1 MKELSIFVD
10 ESGDFGEYDY
20 HSPYYILSFVFHE
33 QERDISKE
41 LKVLNSKMSELELSN
56 HTIHVGPIIRQEEEY
71 RNMTFDKRKRILRNL
86 MTFFRKT
93 DIQYKTFHVEKKHI
107 KDDIELV
114 GILSKELSRFINYH
128 LEYFLSFDVV
138 KVYYDN
144 GQIPVTRILSTA
156 LSILLSN
163 VEFRKAMPSDYRLF
177 QVADMLCSI
186 ELIKLKLQHSKLSNS
201 EIAFFEEPQVFKKKY
216 LKTIEQKLMK

>member
-1 MKELSIFVD
+1 MRELSIFVD

-33 QERDISKE
+33 QKHNISIE
-41 LKVLNSKMSELELSN
+41 LKTLNSKISELELSD

-71 RNMTFDKRKRILRNL
+71 RNMSFDKRKRILRNL

-93 DIQYKTFHVEKKHI
+93 NIRYKTFHVEKKNL

-114 GILSKELSRFINYH
+114 SVLSKELSRFINNH
-128 LEYFLSFDVV
+128 LDYFLSFDIV

-163 VEFRKAMPSDYRLF
+163 VEFRKVMPSDYRLF

-186 ELIKLKLQHSKLSNS
+186 ELIKLKLKHSKLSNS
-201 EIAFFEEPQVFKKKY
+201 EIAFFEEPKVFKKKY
-216 LKTIEQKLMK
+216 LKIIEQKLMK

>member
-1 MKELSIFVD
+1 
-10 ESGDFGEYDY
+10 
-20 HSPYYILSFVFHE
+20 
-33 QERDISKE
+33 
-41 LKVLNSKMSELELSN
+41 MSELELSD
-56 HTIHVGPIIRQEEEY
+56 HTIHVGPIIRQEEY
-71 RNMTFDKRKRILRNL
+71 RNMSFDKRKRILRNL

-93 DIQYKTFHVEKKHI
+93 NIRYKTLHVEKKNL

-114 GILSKELSRFINYH
+114 SVLSKELSRFINNH
-128 LEYFLSFDVV
+128 LDYFLSFDIV

-163 VEFRKAMPSDYRLF
+163 VEFRKVMPSDYRLF

-186 ELIKLKLQHSKLSNS
+186 ELIKLKLKHSKLSNS
-201 EIAFFEEPQVFKKKY
+201 EIAFF
-216 LKTIEQKLMK
+216 